1 MVIISVKRV
10 GNVLVGVEVVGVDN
24 AKLFV
29 ALVSV
34 LGLLLLVAMAV
45 PVMLRG

>member
-1 MVIISVKRV
+1 MPSCSSSCKFESAA
-10 GNVLVGVEVVGVDN
+10 L
-24 AKLFV
+24 LFA

-34 LGLLLLVAMAV
+34 LALLLLVATAV